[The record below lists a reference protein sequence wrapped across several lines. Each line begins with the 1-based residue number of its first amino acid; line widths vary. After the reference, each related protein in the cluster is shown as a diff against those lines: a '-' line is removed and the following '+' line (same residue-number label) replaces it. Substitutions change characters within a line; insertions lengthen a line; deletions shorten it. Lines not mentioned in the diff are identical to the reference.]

1 MTTDKK
7 PVDDSDLVMIMMMMM
22 AFVFDLQQLLFLSR
36 KDQSV

>member
-1 MTTDKK
+1 MTTDKN
-7 PVDDSDLVMIMMMMM
+7 PVDDSDLVMMMMM